1 VARGWQEPG
10 GARPLEGIVV
20 LDFTR
25 VLSGPHATRI
35 LADLGADVVKVEPP
49 TGDLT
54 RFTAPRVNS
63 TSTYFAQ
70 QNAGKRNVS
79 IDVTRPEG
87 ADVVRRIALRCDA
100 VVENFR
106 HGVMDRLGLDWASL
120 SAANPRLVYA
130 SITGYGSD
138 GPWTDRRAFAPTVGA
153 ESGITRSQGDA
164 RGGSYANDPHSHAD
178 VYTGVHAALAVVAA
192 LFQRERTG
200 TGQHLDVSM
209 AEVMLYDNE
218 HAHDQLWRAPVPPG
232 TIRSFRPGD
241 YPVLT
246 AADGSR
252 FVVSGHPAERGT
264 FELYLAAVGRGDLAA
279 DPRFADPADRL
290 AHLPDLMAVLA
301 QWAATMPSAAAAE
314 DVLAAH
320 GLASGALRSARELA
334 DTEWSAAR
342 GATVHID
349 DRGSGTIQL
358 PNSPWHFSRSDTS
371 LRGPV
376 RYRGEDNRDVL
387 VRLAGLSDA
396 DVDRL
401 ERDGVLSSRVPA
413 PGA

>member
-1 VARGWQEPG
+1 MARGWQEPDG
-10 GARPLEGIVV
+10 PRPLDGLVV

-49 TGDLT
+49 SGDLT

-87 ADVVRRIALRCDA
+87 ADIVRRIALRCDA
-100 VVENFR
+100 LVENFR
-106 HGVMDRLGLDWASL
+106 PGVMDRLGLGWASL
-120 SAANPRLVYA
+120 SAAHPRLVYA
-130 SITGYGSD
+130 SITGYGTD

-153 ESGITRSQGDA
+153 EAGITRSQGDA
-164 RGGSYANDPHSHAD
+164 RGGSYTNDPHSHAD

-192 LFQRERTG
+192 LYQREHTG

-218 HAHDQLWRAPVPPG
+218 HAHDQLWRAPVAPG

-264 FELYLAAVGRGDLAA
+264 FEMYLAAAGRPDLAD
-279 DPRFADPADRL
+279 DPRFAEPEDRL
-290 AHLPDLMAVLA
+290 VHLADLVAVLA
-301 QWAATMPSAAAAE
+301 QWADTMPTAAAAE
-314 DVLAAH
+314 DVLAAN
-320 GLASGALRSARELA
+320 GLAAGQLRTARELA
-334 DTEWSAAR
+334 DTEWASSR
-342 GATVHID
+342 RATVRID
-349 DRGSGTIQL
+349 DRAGGEIEL

-371 LRGPV
+371 LHGPV
-376 RYRGEDNRDVL
+376 HWRGEDNREML
-387 VRLAGLSDA
+387 RRLAGLRDDEVDA
-396 DVDRL
+396 L
-401 ERDGVLSSRVPA
+401 ERTGVLSSRPPRA
-413 PGA
+413 GA

>member
-1 VARGWQEPG
+1 MARGWQEPDG
-10 GARPLEGIVV
+10 PRPLEGLVV

-49 TGDLT
+49 SGDLT

-100 VVENFR
+100 LVENFR
-106 HGVMDRLGLDWASL
+106 PGVMDRLGLGWASL
-120 SAANPRLVYA
+120 SAAHPRLVYA
-130 SITGYGSD
+130 SITGYGTD

-153 ESGITRSQGDA
+153 EAGITRSQGDA
-164 RGGSYANDPHSHAD
+164 RGGAYANDPHSHAD

-192 LFQRERTG
+192 LYQRERTG
-200 TGQHLDVSM
+200 TGQHIDISM
-209 AEVMLYDNE
+209 AEVMMYDNE

-241 YPVLT
+241 YPVLA

-264 FELYLAAVGRGDLAA
+264 FEMYLAAIGRDELAT
-279 DPRFADPADRL
+279 DPRFAEPEDRL
-290 AHLPDLMAVLA
+290 AHLADLVAVLDT
-301 QWAATMPSAAAAE
+301 WAATMPTAAAAE
-314 DVLAAH
+314 DALSAH
-320 GLASGALRSARELA
+320 GLAAGTLRTARELA
-334 DTEWSAAR
+334 DTEWASSR
-342 GATVHID
+342 RATVRID
-349 DRGSGTIQL
+349 DRAGGEIEL

-371 LRGPV
+371 LHGPV
-376 RYRGEDNRDVL
+376 HWRGEDNRDML
-387 VRLAGLSDA
+387 RRLAGLRDDEVDA
-396 DVDRL
+396 L
-401 ERDGVLSSRVPA
+401 ERTGVLSSRLPRA
-413 PGA
+413 SL

>member
-1 VARGWQEPG
+1 MARGWQEPG

-49 TGDLT
+49 SGDLT

-70 QNAGKRNVS
+70 QNAGKRNIS

-100 VVENFR
+100 LVENFR
-106 HGVMDRLGLDWASL
+106 HGVMERLGLDWASL
-120 SAANPRLVYA
+120 STDNSRLVYA

-138 GPWTDRRAFAPTVGA
+138 GPWTGRRAFAPTVGA
-153 ESGITRSQGDA
+153 EAGITRSQGDA
-164 RGGSYANDPHSHAD
+164 RGGLYANDPHSHAD

-192 LFQRERTG
+192 LYQRERTG
-200 TGQHLDVSM
+200 AGQHLDVSM

-246 AADGSR
+246 AADGSQ
-252 FVVSGHPAERGT
+252 FVISGHPAERGT
-264 FELYLAAVGRGDLAA
+264 FELYLAAAGRRDLAN
-279 DPRFADPADRL
+279 DPRFADPVDRL
-290 AHLPDLMAVLA
+290 AHLAELVDVLSAWAVTMPDANAAEEVLA
-301 QWAATMPSAAAAE
+301 T
-314 DVLAAH
+314 H
-320 GLASGALRSARELA
+320 GLASGVLRSARDLA
-334 DTEWSAAR
+334 DTDWSTAR
-342 GATVHID
+342 RATVRID
-349 DRGSGTIQL
+349 DRGTGTIEL

-371 LRGPV
+371 LRGPI
-376 RYRGEDNRDVL
+376 RYRGEDNCEVL
-387 VRLAGLSDA
+387 MRLAGLSDD
-396 DVDRL
+396 DVEQL
-401 ERDGVLSSRVPA
+401 EHDGVLSSRVPA
-413 PGA
+413 TDS